1 MKTHT
6 EYLGNG
12 IINIHVSFAVKRRNG
27 RKLIITPDG
36 GQPLFESKPVR
47 DNTMIKV
54 LVRAFKWR
62 KLYESGTCPSFDAL
76 SERLK
81 INKSYIAKVLQ
92 ANLLAPDIKEA
103 ILNGTQPRTMN
114 AAMLLKPFPLA
125 WEEQRQWFGFN
136 NSESC

>member
-81 INKSYIAKVLQ
+81 INKSYIGQGAAGKFAGTRHQ
-92 ANLLAPDIKEA
+92 GSHPERHPAPHHERRHA
-103 ILNGTQPRTMN
+103 VETLPAGVGRTT
-114 AAMLLKPFPLA
+114 AMVRV
-125 WEEQRQWFGFN
+125 Q
-136 NSESC
+136 

>member
-36 GQPLFESKPVR
+36 GKPLFESKPVR
-47 DNTMIKV
+47 DNTMIKM

-62 KLYESGTCPSFDAL
+62 KLYESGACPSFDAL

-125 WEEQRQWFGFN
+125 WEEQRQWFGFS